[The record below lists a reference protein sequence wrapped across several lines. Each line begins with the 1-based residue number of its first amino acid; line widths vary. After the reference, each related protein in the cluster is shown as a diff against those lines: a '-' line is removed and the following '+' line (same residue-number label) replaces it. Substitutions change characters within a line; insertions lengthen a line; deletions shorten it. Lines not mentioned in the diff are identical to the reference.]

1 MMLPKALL
9 IKLDLLMLEI
19 FGTKTINEL
28 KVTLHKHQQNKI
40 AFSISNSFDLSIG
53 IIKAI

>member
-1 MMLPKALL
+1 
-9 IKLDLLMLEI
+9 MLEI